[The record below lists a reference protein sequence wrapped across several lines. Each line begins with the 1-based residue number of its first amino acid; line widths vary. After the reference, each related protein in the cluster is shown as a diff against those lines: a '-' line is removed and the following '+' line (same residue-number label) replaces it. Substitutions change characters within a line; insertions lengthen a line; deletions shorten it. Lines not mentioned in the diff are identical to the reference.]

1 MVTAEMYKNYLSSYG
16 SNLAQVKKNQSDAI
30 MNNSFTAD
38 AQYKKV
44 YILTKDGWKWEDAKY
59 QRHTKLSILKDAV
72 DYYLQFRPKVHYP
85 IGSYVFVPDDTD
97 FDINI
102 SGHEL
107 DNPLSLPD
115 ERITQLWFIV
125 GRDDANAFVRYN
137 ILKCNWKFQWI
148 YDNKLYK
155 CWGSNRSA
163 NSYTSGRWDDQYT
176 SSLDNL
182 TAAWLPDIYYA
193 YGNNLY
199 DLGLSDDRTIM
210 HEQRFML
217 TNNILDPKVYQV
229 TKIIDLNPSGVIKLS
244 IKQDELNKKVDN
256 VQLRI
261 CNYYKGSGD
270 QKTEIIQK
278 PQTMITSSQ
287 IEWMYLNDDGE
298 IEPLLDRSK
307 QFLYIGKNSYF
318 EYKLPYADLT
328 SEWNIS
334 LVDKNSE
341 YTEEEKSYYEGLIKL
356 TVMDN
361 VTISLKP
368 GKAHS
373 LIGKRFNLS
382 ATDNNGDNHSS
393 IEVEV
398 QLDE

>member
-1 MVTAEMYKNYLSSYG
+1 
-16 SNLAQVKKNQSDAI
+16 
-30 MNNSFTAD
+30 
-38 AQYKKV
+38 
-44 YILTKDGWKWEDAKY
+44 
-59 QRHTKLSILKDAV
+59 
-72 DYYLQFRPKVHYP
+72 
-85 IGSYVFVPDDTD
+85 
-97 FDINI
+97 
-102 SGHEL
+102 
-107 DNPLSLPD
+107 
-115 ERITQLWFIV
+115 
-125 GRDDANAFVRYN
+125 
-137 ILKCNWKFQWI
+137 
-148 YDNKLYK
+148 
-155 CWGSNRSA
+155 
-163 NSYTSGRWDDQYT
+163 
-176 SSLDNL
+176 
-182 TAAWLPDIYYA
+182 
-193 YGNNLY
+193 
-199 DLGLSDDRTIM
+199 M

-318 EYKLPYADLT
+318 EYKLPYSDLT